1 MSETKKQGRLQK
13 CAVSL
18 GLVCGQVVP
27 TNDGN
32 LSSVVTAAKEIVC
45 GIFLFPQ
52 TIFHAFSSL
61 TQVLT
66 SAELVQHLG
75 TVFDVLSERKDPSR
89 LL

>member
-1 MSETKKQGRLQK
+1 MSATKKQGRLQK

-27 TNDGN
+27 RNEGN
-32 LSSVVTAAKEIVC
+32 LSSVVTDTKEIVC

-52 TIFHAFSSL
+52 TIFHTFSSL
-61 TQVLT
+61 RQVLT

-75 TVFDVLSERKDPSR
+75 TVFDVLSELKDPSR